1 MVSQTIRREQ
11 APARVFVIM
20 SDQPD
25 CCGDCGSRLEIIDE
39 TRIDG
44 ERVFVGYCGR
54 CIALTLLVDEE

>member
-1 MVSQTIRREQ
+1 MQLTAKRADHPIYY
-11 APARVFVIM
+11 IM